1 MSGKVYL
8 IEAWENH
15 KWGWKRINDIN
26 DYTVIGYKSIYYVD
40 NSKIYLAK
48 FKQTIPLSRID
59 RKCVNIY
66 YQGRWTVKK
75 CEPRV
80 MDVIMKKAKEIK
92 QIPEDDQF
100 LYQFLDV
107 IEKV

>member
-15 KWGWKRINDIN
+15 KWGWRRVNGVN
-26 DYTVIGYKSIYYVD
+26 DYTVVGYKSIYVVD
-40 NSKIYLAK
+40 NSKIYYVK

-59 RKCVNIY
+59 NKCVNVY

-75 CEPRV
+75 CDPSVVDIITRN
-80 MDVIMKKAKEIK
+80 AKEK
-92 QIPEDDQF
+92 REVPEDDHF
-100 LYQFLDV
+100 LYQFLDIV
-107 IEKV
+107 KNA